1 MYLLQPQISLISEI
15 GSTEPEETLVLEPM
29 LLLIVFRLLVQDH
42 SMVFAYLLV
51 PLHDMFSRVMQVVML
66 LGDLLQ
72 QLVLLV
78 LLVVLVLRIIFL
90 NLDLL
95 EQGYLLLWSMRL
107 EVESVFERIL
117 LELDL
122 RLIPEYQILLDSD
135 LLILIQ
141 HLLSLP
147 QV

>member
-1 MYLLQPQISLISEI
+1 M
-15 GSTEPEETLVLEPM
+15 VLEPM

-66 LGDLLQ
+66 FGDLLQ

-78 LLVVLVLRIIFL
+78 LLVVLVLRTIFL

-95 EQGYLLLWSMRL
+95 EHEYLLLWSMRL

-135 LLILIQ
+135 LLILIAPQ
-141 HLLSLP
+141 LLILEELL
-147 QV
+147 Q

>member
-1 MYLLQPQISLISEI
+1 M
-15 GSTEPEETLVLEPM
+15 VLEPM

-42 SMVFAYLLV
+42 SMVFVYLLV

>member
-1 MYLLQPQISLISEI
+1 M
-15 GSTEPEETLVLEPM
+15 VLEPM

-42 SMVFAYLLV
+42 SMVFVYLLV

-95 EQGYLLLWSMRL
+95 ERGYLLLWSMRL

-135 LLILIQ
+135 LLILIAPQ
-141 HLLSLP
+141 LLILEELL
-147 QV
+147 Q

>member
-1 MYLLQPQISLISEI
+1 
-15 GSTEPEETLVLEPM
+15 
-29 LLLIVFRLLVQDH
+29 
-42 SMVFAYLLV
+42 
-51 PLHDMFSRVMQVVML
+51 VVML

-107 EVESVFERIL
+107 EVELVFERIL

-135 LLILIQ
+135 LLILIAPQ
-141 HLLSLP
+141 LLIQEELLR
-147 QV
+147 

>member
-1 MYLLQPQISLISEI
+1 MEVEEI
-15 GSTEPEETLVLEPM
+15 LVLEPM
-29 LLLIVFRLLVQDH
+29 LLLIGFRLLVQDH

-95 EQGYLLLWSMRL
+95 EHEYLLL
-107 EVESVFERIL
+107 
-117 LELDL
+117 
-122 RLIPEYQILLDSD
+122 
-135 LLILIQ
+135 
-141 HLLSLP
+141 
-147 QV
+147 

>member
-1 MYLLQPQISLISEI
+1 M
-15 GSTEPEETLVLEPM
+15 VLEPM

-42 SMVFAYLLV
+42 SMVFVYLLV

-135 LLILIQ
+135 LLILIAPQ
-141 HLLSLP
+141 LLILEELL
-147 QV
+147 Q